1 MSDVQFFQ
9 TRMGRT
15 FYEHTM
21 PELVREIKKL
31 NDLLQ
36 KLVESSLEEK
46 GIDDPAGAGGL
57 MNEEK

>member
-31 NDLLQ
+31 NELLQ
-36 KLVESSLEEK
+36 KLVEASLEENDK
-46 GIDDPAGAGGL
+46 PAGAGGP

>member
-31 NDLLQ
+31 NELLQ
-36 KLVESSLEEK
+36 KLLEASLDEK
-46 GIDDPAGAGGL
+46 KSISQPRQEDR
-57 MNEEK
+57 

>member
-1 MSDVQFFQ
+1 MSDVQFYQ

-31 NDLLQ
+31 NELLQ
-36 KLVESSLEEK
+36 KLIEASLNEK
-46 GIDDPAGAGGL
+46 ENDKPAGAGGP

>member
-21 PELVREIKKL
+21 PELLREIKKL
-31 NDLLQ
+31 NELLQ
-36 KLVESSLEEK
+36 KLVEAPLKEK
-46 GIDDPAGAGGL
+46 ENDEPVGAGGP

>member
-31 NDLLQ
+31 NELLQ
-36 KLVESSLEEK
+36 KLIEASLEKK
-46 GIDDPAGAGGL
+46 GIDEPAGAGGSI
-57 MNEEK
+57 NEEK